1 MGRNHTYTGVTL
13 TARARARLERE
24 ASMRQAPMGEV
35 IRLAL
40 ADYFDDTDFL
50 SVPHQGRPVKKQ
62 SARVCAQSGKRQKK
76 A

>member
-1 MGRNHTYTGVTL
+1 MSRNHTYTGVTL

-24 ASMRQAPMGEV
+24 ASMRQSTLGEM

-40 ADYFDDTDFL
+40 ADYFDEPEFFAITR
-50 SVPHQGRPVKKQ
+50 QGRPIKPQ
-62 SARVCAQSGKRQKK
+62 SARTCGESRKRQKK

>member
-1 MGRNHTYTGVTL
+1 MSRNHTYTGVTL

-24 ASMRQAPMGEV
+24 ASMRQSTLGEM

-40 ADYFDDTDFL
+40 ADYFDEPEFFAITR
-50 SVPHQGRPVKKQ
+50 QGRPIKPQ
-62 SARVCAQSGKRQKK
+62 SARTCGSSEKRQKK